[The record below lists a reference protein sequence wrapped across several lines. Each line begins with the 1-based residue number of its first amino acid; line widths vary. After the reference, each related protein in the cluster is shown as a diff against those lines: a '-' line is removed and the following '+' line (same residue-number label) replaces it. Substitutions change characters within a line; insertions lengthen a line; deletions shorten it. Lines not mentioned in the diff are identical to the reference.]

1 MPRLPPEPQDVF
13 DASQAYSQD
22 AIDGFVSSP
31 RNQFTPNQIKYPEDL
46 GEAPHLQHYITFDIL
61 VRGKSKFNYGAS
73 AKVDPNSIQSPA
85 GLNPDDLAQASIK
98 GAEVTTSF
106 GLGAA
111 SFFGVGKIFSL
122 IGKVGQTAVA
132 KTASTIAGAGAA
144 VGTSQ
149 AINANSLLSPD
160 NLERIQDQIALYTPA
175 PPQVRYATQ
184 YSNRDLGT
192 LAGIAGGVADL
203 VKTYDETGEID
214 ESKLGALG
222 EGGMAA
228 LGMTLAKVPSALGI
242 GADLQAGLSKST
254 GLQLNPFKE
263 VIFEAIDFRSFS
275 FNFKFLPRSQSE
287 ARTVKEIIDKF
298 KFHMHPEVA
307 SSNLFFLYPSE
318 FQISYVFAG
327 TESPHIHKF
336 APCVL
341 ENMDVTYGG
350 DIFSAFEDGRPTE
363 TNITLTFRETEIMTK
378 ELIEQGY

>member
-1 MPRLPPEPQDVF
+1 M
-13 DASQAYSQD
+13 
-22 AIDGFVSSP
+22 
-31 RNQFTPNQIKYPEDL
+31 
-46 GEAPHLQHYITFDIL
+46 
-61 VRGKSKFNYGAS
+61 RGKSKFNYGAS
-73 AKVDPNSIQSPA
+73 AKVDPNSVQSPA
-85 GLNPDDLAQASIK
+85 SLTDDQLATAATK
-98 GAEVTTSF
+98 GAEITAAV
-106 GLGAA
+106 GVGAA
-111 SFFGVGKIFSL
+111 TKFVTNKIFGVV
-122 IGKVGQTAVA
+122 GKVGQTALA

-175 PPQVRYATQ
+175 PPQVRYAAQ

-203 VKTYDETGEID
+203 VKTYDESGGID

-222 EGGMAA
+222 EGGTAA
-228 LGMTLAKVPSALGI
+228 LSMTMAKIPSVFGLG
-242 GADLQAGLSKST
+242 GDLQAGLSKAT

-327 TESPHIHKF
+327 TESPHMHKF

-350 DIFSAFEDGRPTE
+350 DTFSAFEDGRPVE